1 MIIIIKVLLSAV
13 VVCGVIILRCAFE
26 DNDKRGD

>member
-1 MIIIIKVLLSAV
+1 MIVIIKVLLSAM

-26 DNDKRGD
+26 DNNKE

>member
-1 MIIIIKVLLSAV
+1 MIIIIKVLLSAI

-26 DNDKRGD
+26 DNDKR

>member
-1 MIIIIKVLLSAV
+1 MIVIIKVLLSAM

-26 DNDKRGD
+26 DNDKE

>member
-13 VVCGVIILRCAFE
+13 VVCGIIILRCAFD
-26 DNDKRGD
+26 DNDRE